1 MVSKYFLHLFE
12 SLSWKVYNGQWTHS
26 LGIPLSAMQKRD
38 HETAFAMLET
48 TRAHEAMATSVEMN
62 MREQFAEEVA
72 PADKGMCE
80 DDWDNPHVDCS
91 TDWTLETPSIY
102 DMDIPVRGIMY
113 LFGVDEEPVLYT
125 PAVSAYDCS
134 APVHDPSAV
143 PYQRGWRPPLYSPTS
158 PRHAPTSPAY
168 SPYSPVCTPT
178 GPAYTPMAAPVY
190 LPISPAY
197 YPTSPT
203 SPSSARPMYRRV
215 SA

>member
-1 MVSKYFLHLFE
+1 
-12 SLSWKVYNGQWTHS
+12 
-26 LGIPLSAMQKRD
+26 MQKRD
-38 HETAFAMLET
+38 HETAFAMMET
-48 TRAHEAMATSVEMN
+48 ARAHKAMATSVEMN

-80 DDWDNPHVDCS
+80 DDWDNPHVDYS
-91 TDWTLETPSIY
+91 TDWTLETPSYY

-113 LFGVDEEPVLYT
+113 HFGVDEEPVLYT

-143 PYQRGWRPPLYSPTS
+143 QYQRPRRPPLYSPTS
-158 PRHAPTSPAY
+158 PAYAPTSPAY
-168 SPYSPVCTPT
+168 SPFSPVYAPT
-178 GPAYTPMAAPVY
+178 G
-190 LPISPAY
+190 PAY

-215 SA
+215 SAR